1 MAVEIVVGGN
11 YVRGNYGPFSKKDHN
26 YHGNNKPI
34 CDLATYKR
42 GNETKIICF

>member
-34 CDLATYKR
+34 YVTQKR
-42 GNETKIICF
+42 IREEMKRK